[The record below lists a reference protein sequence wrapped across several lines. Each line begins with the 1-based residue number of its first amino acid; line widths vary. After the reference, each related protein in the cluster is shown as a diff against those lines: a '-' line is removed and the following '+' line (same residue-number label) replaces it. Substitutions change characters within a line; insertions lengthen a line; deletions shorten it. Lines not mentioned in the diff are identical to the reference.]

1 MLRAV
6 AGSSVYRRSG
16 VHAMRARAGYLAV
29 IVLGVGFTAVN
40 GVSAGNLSFLDKSPL
55 AYFKPDDM
63 EMMHTNAN
71 KALDGS
77 TANARQSWSNANTGA
92 SGWAQVRSE
101 FKSTDGATCKRLRI
115 VNKAK
120 GLQSDATYTLCKS
133 ADGDW
138 VVNTDATP
146 AH

>member
-1 MLRAV
+1 MRIRAQWLAAV
-6 AGSSVYRRSG
+6 A
-16 VHAMRARAGYLAV
+16 L
-29 IVLGVGFTAVN
+29 ITGFTALSSA
-40 GVSAGNLSFLDKSPL
+40 SAGNLSFLDKSPL

-63 EMMHTNAN
+63 EMMHQNAR
-71 KALDGS
+71 KALDDS
-77 TANARQSWSNANTGA
+77 SANAKQTWSNASTGA
-92 SGWAQVRSE
+92 SGWAQVRSG
-101 FKSTDGATCKRLRI
+101 FKSTDGASCKRLRI

-133 ADGDW
+133 AEGDW